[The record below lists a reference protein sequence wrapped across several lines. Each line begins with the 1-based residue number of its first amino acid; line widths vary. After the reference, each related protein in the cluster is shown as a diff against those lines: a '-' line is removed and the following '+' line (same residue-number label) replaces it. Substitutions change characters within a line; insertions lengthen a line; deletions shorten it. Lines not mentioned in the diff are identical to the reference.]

1 MKADLKNPDLVL
13 LPTVLKNCYALSVV
27 EGELRKG
34 KKFNL
39 EQIAMETRRRKGM
52 EEDQAKSDAKKK
64 EEEEEG
70 TKETTEEVKE

>member
-27 EGELRKG
+27 EGELWKG

-52 EEDQAKSDAKKK
+52 EEDQEKEKLKSEK
-64 EEEEEG
+64 EEE
-70 TKETTEEVKE
+70 KETETEEVKE

>member
-27 EGELRKG
+27 EGSLWKG

-52 EEDQAKSDAKKK
+52 EEDQEKEKLKSEK
-64 EEEEEG
+64 EEE
-70 TKETTEEVKE
+70 KETETEEVKE